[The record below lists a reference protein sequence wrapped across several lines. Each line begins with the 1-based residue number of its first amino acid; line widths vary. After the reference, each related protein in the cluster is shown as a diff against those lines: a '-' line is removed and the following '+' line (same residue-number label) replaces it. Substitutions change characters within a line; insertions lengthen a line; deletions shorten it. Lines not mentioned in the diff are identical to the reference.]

1 MTSLPYQTFQI
12 IEIKLVLLILVVYR
26 VDSGISVEIQVLQ
39 RLEWLEQS
47 LANRRDLVVT
57 DVDHF
62 KVRGVFEEVAGEGRN
77 VAALK
82 VQELHFLEASQIILR
97 YLADAAV
104 YRQMVDVGEDL
115 GEFAGERAELA
126 VRQSDASDVVVGLF
140 CAELVLQVLSEKVLD
155 VVQVL
160 FVQAARV
167 DGNFLVEM
175 LDVVETDS
183 HRTHREQKTETA
195 CTRSQTNSE

>member
-12 IEIKLVLLILVVYR
+12 IKIKLVVLILVVYR
-26 VDSGISVEIQVLQ
+26 VNSGIAVEVQVLQ
-39 RLEWLEQS
+39 RLKWLEQS
-47 LANRRDLVVT
+47 LANRGDLVVT

-62 KVRGVFEEVAGEGRN
+62 KVRGVFEEVAGEGRY

-82 VQELHFLEASQIILR
+82 IQELQLLKASQIILR

-115 GEFAGERAELA
+115 GEFAGERAEFA
-126 VRQSDASDVVVGLF
+126 VRQRDASDVVVGLF
-140 CAELVLQVLSEKVLD
+140 SAKLVLQVLSEKVLD
-155 VVQVL
+155 IVQVF

-183 HRTHREQKTETA
+183 HRTHRAQKTENGF
-195 CTRSQTNSE
+195 TRSQTNSE